1 MSTEVK
7 APMVGK
13 ILHVR
18 CEIGQSLNED
28 DEMFILEAMKME
40 IPIGAPASGKVK
52 EVKVASGQ
60 SVESDQVLAILE

>member
-13 ILHVR
+13 LLSVKV
-18 CEIGQSLNED
+18 EVGQTVNED

-40 IPIGAPASGKVK
+40 IPIGAPTNGTVK
-52 EVKVASGQ
+52 EIKASPGQ
-60 SVESDQVLAILE
+60 SVESDQVLAIIE

>member
-18 CEIGQSLNED
+18 CEVGQSLNED

-40 IPIGAPASGKVK
+40 IPIGSPAAGKVK
-52 EVKVASGQ
+52 EIKVAAGQ
-60 SVESDQVLAILE
+60 SVESDQVMALLE

>member
-13 ILHVR
+13 VLAVKVDV
-18 CEIGQSLNED
+18 GQSVNED

-40 IPIGAPASGKVK
+40 IPIGAPATGKVK
-52 EVKVASGQ
+52 EIKVSAGQ